1 MRKLIVTLLGLM
13 LAASVQATTH
23 RTYVAASGTDVGTCG
38 PTTPCRTLT
47 YALTQTNSG
56 GEIVITQSGGY
67 GDATGGLVIDKSV
80 SIIAEPGVFAALA
93 PTSGAYGITID
104 TAGINVAIKGL
115 TINGRGG
122 SRGISMTNGANLDLD
137 NVTITNFPTGGATGV
152 MIQTPARVAV
162 KNSTFRNDYNGIVVG
177 YGANLLVSETSMT
190 EISINGIEITGGTSG
205 TTVVKAVNT
214 LVQCTNNANGTA
226 FLNWAAASTVGK
238 MYLDR
243 VTVANCY
250 IGIGNF
256 PITHGTTN
264 VISIS
269 NSFVTENGFGL
280 YNDVGNALLS
290 SGNNHVA
297 NNSIDTEGA
306 ITTGTIFK

>member
-1 MRKLIVTLLGLM
+1 MRKLTISLIGLM

-23 RTYVAASGTDVGTCG
+23 RTFVAASGTDVGACG
-38 PTTPCRTLT
+38 PTAPCRTLT

-80 SIIAEPGVFAALA
+80 SIISEPGVFAALA
-93 PTSGAYGITID
+93 PTTGNGITID

-122 SRGISMTNGANLDLD
+122 LRGISMTNGTSLDLD
-137 NVTITNFPTGGATGV
+137 DVTITNFPAGNGTGV

-162 KNSTFRNDYNGIVVG
+162 KNSTLRNSYNGIVVG
-177 YGANLLVSETSMT
+177 YGANLLVSMTNMT
-190 EISINGIEITGGTSG
+190 EITINGIEITGGTSG
-205 TTVVKAVNT
+205 ITVVKAVNT
-214 LVQCTNNANGTA
+214 LVQCTHNANGTA
-226 FLNWAAASTVGK
+226 FLNWATAGTVGK

-243 VTVANCY
+243 VTVANCN

-256 PITHGTTN
+256 PNTHSTTN

-280 YNDVGNALLS
+280 YNDAGNAFLS

-297 NNSIDTEGA
+297 NNGIDIEGS